1 MCIHRLGLLIAM
13 QSVGLTVEA
22 LFSLSTICFESS
34 VMWCTPVREEMLLAD
49 SVKSHI
55 VGVIVFK

>member
-1 MCIHRLGLLIAM
+1 MNDWELEVHYLG
-13 QSVGLTVEA
+13 VVLTVEA